1 MIPSDEPN
9 ARPEEG
15 VMFPEGTPEV
25 PSAPDL
31 QSLPDIQSLLAQ
43 AASMQQ
49 QLVQTQQQLSDA
61 RVDGT
66 SGGGAVTA
74 TVSGT
79 GELVALV
86 IDPSVCDPADAE
98 TLADL
103 VIAAVRDASTNA
115 AELAAEQM
123 SELTGP
129 FGDETSPTGQLGF

>member
-1 MIPSDEPN
+1 MTPSDEPN

-15 VMFPEGTPEV
+15 VLFPEGTPEV

-31 QSLPDIQSLLAQ
+31 QSFPDIQSLFAQ
-43 AASMQQ
+43 AASM
-49 QLVQTQQQLSDA
+49 QQQLSDA

-86 IDPSVCDPADAE
+86 IDPSVCDPADVE

-103 VIAAVRDASTNA
+103 VVAAVRDASTNA
-115 AELAAEQM
+115 TDLAAEQM

-129 FGDETSPTGQLGF
+129 FGDGTSPTGQLGF